1 MLRKKYDL
9 NKLLYVDILI
19 YSIVIFLFNL
29 NSALDIILAIFV
41 AVCFFKANII
51 ELLSGYIFFSF
62 FDDAIHFEL
71 LGGSLSRL
79 LMVIIFLKLLYL
91 IVKDK
96 LKPGKKEIIIF
107 SFIGFQ
113 IVFSMLIG
121 TFSFGDIIIAVN
133 ILLFLMFSI
142 VGKKEKELFENTLKK
157 LLIYIVAGVFI
168 AIIYGLLKFNFLYEE
183 TGTLQVYRFS
193 GTYEPNF
200 MGMYINMAII
210 IILFSER
217 LNKYIK
223 ALALVVLVGTLGMTL
238 SVTGVIV
245 ACIIFF
251 MYIMKKGEFL
261 KRTGY
266 ILGIGISSLLLFG
279 MSQYVFN
286 VINTMRLNNS
296 IQVEEG
302 TEEVVEETTSEETVS
317 MEEQQENTDT
327 DINST
332 QQQTEEVEKD
342 TQEITVDVIEDNT
355 AIKRGKSLIKNF
367 KEGDFDTLTSG
378 RLPIYKSFLKAS
390 FSRNMKE
397 VMFGNGL
404 SDEQLY
410 CDFFGREKE
419 AHNSYLNCLYNFG
432 IIGFILI
439 VIGIVIVMKRNSF
452 FNMNLQNTK
461 YEKTVSMLRIM
472 FLIYAVVLSL
482 YTKKM
487 VLVFFLI

>member
-1 MLRKKYDL
+1 MLKKKYDL
-9 NKLLYVDILI
+9 NKLPYLDILI

-29 NSALDIILAIFV
+29 TPVLDIALAFII
-41 AVCFFKANII
+41 AICFLRADII
-51 ELLSGYIFFSF
+51 GLLSGYIFFAF

-91 IVKDK
+91 I
-96 LKPGKKEIIIF
+96 LKEKSKPEKKEIIIF

-113 IVFSMLIG
+113 IMFSILIG
-121 TFSFGDIIIAVN
+121 TFSSGDIIIAVN

-142 VGKKEKELFENTLKK
+142 VGKKERESIENTLKK

-223 ALALVVLVGTLGMTL
+223 ALALVALVGTLGMTL

-251 MYIMKKGEFL
+251 IYIIKKGEFL
-261 KRTGY
+261 KRIGY

-286 VINTMRLNNS
+286 VVNTMKLNNDV
-296 IQVEEG
+296 QMEEG
-302 TEEVVEETTSEETVS
+302 TEEVVEQTIPEEAIS
-317 MEEQQENTDT
+317 MDDEQANT
-327 DINST
+327 DINNT
-332 QQQTEEVEKD
+332 QQQIEKVEND

-355 AIKRGKSLIKNF
+355 AIKRGKSLIENF

-397 VMFGNGL
+397 LMFGNGL

-461 YEKTVSMLRIM
+461 YEKIVRMLRIM